1 MTASAV
7 AQMRGTRALDL
18 GRVLDRLQRQRGI
31 GSAGDA
37 LGAAER
43 ARKPIARGMGIEAH
57 ALAGRA
63 QRFQP
68 VGECGRLA
76 DLGEGLEL
84 RPYCRRQLV
93 GGEEQLRFAAR
104 RNNGEGERHRRV
116 RDVGAA
122 DVEHPGD
129 AVAERE
135 DDGIL
140 LVGLQALLD
149 VGDLVLRRAASELLR
164 MQRDRVGRRG
174 RARPPPHAVDEVAG
188 RGNELDAV
196 RLQRRFQA
204 LDLGDGVQARIETDG
219 LAARQVLGEPFADGA
234 PRHAGD
240 VDQPR
245 LGFGA
250 RLHRIAAVDEQ
261 CRRFLGD
268 DGEAGRAGKA
278 RQPFETRRSTPARI
292 RPGARRRAAR
302 GRRRAW
308 RRP

>member
-1 MTASAV
+1 MIAFSASEGSGPRA
-7 AQMRGTRALDL
+7 MR
-18 GRVLDRLQRQRGI
+18 
-31 GSAGDA
+31 

-43 ARKPIARGMGIEAH
+43 AREPIAGGVGIEAH

-63 QRFQP
+63 QRLQP
-68 VGECGRLA
+68 VGEGGRLA
-76 DLGEGLEL
+76 DLGERLEL
-84 RPYCRRQLV
+84 RAHCRRQLV
-93 GGEEQLRFAAR
+93 GGDEQLRLAAR
-104 RNNGEGERHRRV
+104 RNDREGERHRRV

-129 AVAERE
+129 AVAQRE

-149 VGDLVLRRAASELLR
+149 VGDLVLRRAAGELLR
-164 MQRDRVGRRG
+164 MQGDRVGRRR
-174 RARPPPHAVDEVAG
+174 RARPAPHAVDEVAG

-219 LAARQVLGEPFADGA
+219 LAARQVLGEPLADGA
-234 PRHAGD
+234 ARHAGD

-245 LGFGA
+245 LDFGA

-261 CRRFLGD
+261 R
-268 DGEAGRAGKA
+268 
-278 RQPFETRRSTPARI
+278 RRSS
-292 RPGARRRAAR
+292 
-302 GRRRAW
+302 W
-308 RRP
+308 

>member
-1 MTASAV
+1 
-7 AQMRGTRALDL
+7 MRGTRALDL

-68 VGECGRLA
+68 VGERGRLA

-93 GGEEQLRFAAR
+93 GGEEQLRLAAR
-104 RNNGEGERHRRV
+104 RNDGEGERHRRV

-188 RGNELDAV
+188 RGDELDAV
-196 RLQRRFQA
+196 RLQRRFA
-204 LDLGDGVQARIETDG
+204 GARSRRWCAGADRSRRSAPRG
-219 LAARQVLGEPFADGA
+219 QVLGEPFADVARVPRWRLRSA
-234 PRHAGD
+234 PAR
-240 VDQPR
+240 PR
-245 LGFGA
+245 RAPAPYSG
-250 RLHRIAAVDEQ
+250 
-261 CRRFLGD
+261 RRRTASPFLGD
-268 DGEAGRAGKA
+268 DGEAGRAGEA
-278 RQPFETRRSTPARI
+278 RQPFEARRRMPARI

-308 RRP
+308 RRPSGAAAP